1 MLKVVRKIVNSSLG
15 LFGMEV
21 RSKEDRARATMFESL
36 RQAVRNGL
44 SPKTVIDVGAAH
56 GTLPLYELFPEAR
69 FILLEPL
76 DEFSPAL
83 REIVR
88 GLKHAECLVAA
99 AARKPGKVILNV
111 HPDLVG
117 SSLYKEE
124 EGAHVDGIERTV
136 PAVTLNDV
144 CAERETQPPYLIKI
158 DTQGSELHVLD
169 GADRIMAETDFIIME
184 ASLFGFFKGGPQI
197 LHTTRYMKER
207 GFVVYDVFDLRYRPL
222 DGAMAQVDLA
232 FVQERSKF
240 RASHA
245 YATRSQRE
253 QMKRLLGAR

>member
-1 MLKVVRKIVNSSLG
+1 MLKAAGKIVNASLG
-15 LFGMEV
+15 HFGMEV
-21 RSKEDRARATMFESL
+21 RRKEDRTRATMFESL
-36 RQAVRNGL
+36 RQAAQNGL
-44 SPKTVIDVGAAH
+44 SPQTVIDVGAAH
-56 GTLPLYELFPEAR
+56 GTPPLYDLFPEAR

-76 DEFSPAL
+76 DEFAPAL
-83 REIVR
+83 NEIAR

-99 AARKPGKVILNV
+99 VTSKPGRVVLNV
-111 HPDLVG
+111 HPDLMG
-117 SSLYKEE
+117 SSLCKEE

-144 CAERETQPPYLIKI
+144 CAERGTRPPYLIKV
-158 DTQGSELHVLD
+158 DTQGSELQVLE
-169 GADRIMAETDFIIME
+169 GADRIMAETDVIVLE

-197 LHTTRYMKER
+197 LDILLYMKER
-207 GFVVYDVFDLRYRPL
+207 GFILYDVFDLQYRPL

-245 YATRSQRE
+245 YATRNQRE
-253 QMKRLLGAR
+253 QMKRFLGAR